1 MSDMFSHNVP
11 EDDILKTLDAMHSAP
26 HHSYLSLTKAA
37 PQLRFYTDRMPPNLW
52 VGVSSPPDWMRN
64 RRLNRSQQEAMLRN
78 SMKVLAEV
86 KDRTGGNIVWMSA
99 EPVSWD
105 LASVIGNDHPFD
117 WIVIGAASDGR
128 KDYQPDPTHI
138 ENLLRIMDA
147 SSTPVFYKGNI
158 GALFD
163 LHDFGSENLNRWRED
178 FPTHYRDGSE
188 IPAIVER
195 QNKCQE
201 YGWPR
206 ISLPLA

>member
-1 MSDMFSHNVP
+1 
-11 EDDILKTLDAMHSAP
+11 
-26 HHSYLSLTKAA
+26 
-37 PQLRFYTDRMPPNLW
+37 
-52 VGVSSPPDWMRN
+52 
-64 RRLNRSQQEAMLRN
+64 MLRN

-86 KDRTGGNIVWMSA
+86 KQKTGNIVWMSA

-105 LASVIGNDHPFD
+105 LTSVIGNDHPFD

-128 KDYQPDPTHI
+128 KDFQPNPSHI
-138 ENLLRIMDA
+138 ANLLSVMDA

-178 FPTHYRDGSE
+178 LPTHYRDGSE
-188 IPAIVER
+188 IPAIAER
-195 QNKCQE
+195 QKNCQE
-201 YGWPR
+201 YGWTR